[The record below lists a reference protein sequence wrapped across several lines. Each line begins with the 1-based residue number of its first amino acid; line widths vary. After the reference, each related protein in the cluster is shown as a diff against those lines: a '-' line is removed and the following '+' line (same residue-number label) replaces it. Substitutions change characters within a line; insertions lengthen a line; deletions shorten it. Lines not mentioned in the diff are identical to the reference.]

1 MPGLEPGI
9 QAALSVII
17 RGRRPWMHG
26 SSPCMTKTDAQRLFL
41 GGAKLNLTLLNVT
54 SAARARK
61 ISRVAP
67 RRFEFRSKL
76 SLTAVKFREIDA
88 HFRLSHQPTSFERGL
103 S

>member
-1 MPGLEPGI
+1 
-9 QAALSVII
+9 
-17 RGRRPWMHG
+17 
-26 SSPCMTKTDAQRLFL
+26 
-41 GGAKLNLTLLNVT
+41 LLNVT
-54 SAARARK
+54 SAALARK

-76 SLTAVKFREIDA
+76 SLTAIKFREIGA

>member
-1 MPGLEPGI
+1 MKPYEEMFPDAVAGARHI
-9 QAALSVII
+9 ALGAKF
-17 RGRRPWMHG
+17 RGPTEVR
-26 SSPCMTKTDAQRLFL
+26 
-41 GGAKLNLTLLNVT
+41 GGAKHNLTLLNVT
-54 SAARARK
+54 SAALARK

-76 SLTAVKFREIDA
+76 SLTAIKFREIDA